1 MSIESIIK
9 DLSVMDPSMIS
20 LSRGV
25 VVIPGRSV
33 HVGLRVFGRNGFSLG
48 LTKRLRGRK
57 ELRLA
62 GLLLGSTLSRAT
74 QNVRSWTDAGTLN
87 QEQITLSHKNEPN
100 LYQTKG
106 KSIFFCGDTCI
117 CLHFISSYDNFI

>member
-33 HVGLRVFGRNGFSLG
+33 HVGRRVFGWNGFSLG

-87 QEQITLSHKNEPN
+87 QDSL
-100 LYQTKG
+100 
-106 KSIFFCGDTCI
+106 
-117 CLHFISSYDNFI
+117 